1 MATPEA
7 PGTAEDREE
16 EAMPS
21 RPSRRTRTLT
31 RAISGWQVRFGVH
44 SIQNTRDKME
54 DAHCAKVGMEGAD
67 GTDGSNGAVEAA
79 PDGAESPRGTSMA
92 KPSLGSFSYFAVFD
106 GHSGAQAAEFCKK
119 HLDEWLAD
127 DRELLLAN
135 PKGALQS
142 AFARA
147 EKEWHA
153 HALEDPNNEKMD
165 GTTAAVALLD
175 RAAGACV
182 VGNVGDSE
190 VLLGSRDMAGQISFR
205 TLTEV
210 HHVKRSASEA
220 DRIKALGGRVK
231 HSRLC
236 HPKFSPEVL
245 SLSVSRAIGDIF
257 FKDAK
262 FTDGRP
268 SGLTAEPYITSVE
281 VCGSDVAEQFLLIG
295 CDGLWDT
302 VKYQEAADFVFA
314 KLSSGEDPQT
324 ISEGLVH
331 LAREAGSSDN
341 ITVMVVLLAT

>member
-7 PGTAEDREE
+7 LETAEDLDD
-16 EAMPS
+16 EAMRR

-31 RAISGWQVRFGVH
+31 RAISGYQVRFGVH

-54 DAHCAKVGMEGAD
+54 DAHCAKVGMEEADSTGVCNDTAGAASD
-67 GTDGSNGAVEAA
+67 EAV
-79 PDGAESPRGTSMA
+79 SPRGVVGR
-92 KPSLGSFSYFAVFD
+92 PSLGSFSYFAVFD

-119 HLDEWLAD
+119 HLDEWLAHD
-127 DRELLLAN
+127 HELLLAD
-135 PKGALQS
+135 PAGALRS

-153 HALEDPNNEKMD
+153 YALEDPNNEKMD

-175 RAAGACV
+175 RAAGSCV

-190 VLLGSRDMAGQISFR
+190 VLLGTRDSSGVVSIR

-210 HHVKRSASEA
+210 HHVKRSESEA

-281 VCGSDVAEQFLLIG
+281 VCASDVVEQFLLIG

-314 KLSSGEDPQT
+314 KLNSGEDPQM

-341 ITVMVVLLAT
+341 I